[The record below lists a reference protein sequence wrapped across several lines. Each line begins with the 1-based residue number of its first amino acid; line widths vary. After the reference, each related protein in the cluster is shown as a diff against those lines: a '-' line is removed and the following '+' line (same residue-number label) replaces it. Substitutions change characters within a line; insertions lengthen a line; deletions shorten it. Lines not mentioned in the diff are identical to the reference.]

1 MGVHQSSKSDEITD
15 IIASGDTSENYWSHQ
30 KIANQVIFTFLSLKP
45 YIAISVKNS
54 IFFFTTVLLET
65 KDLRFGSLVLRPDF
79 TLGCNE

>member
-1 MGVHQSSKSDEITD
+1 MGVHQSSKSDEVTD

-54 IFFFTTVLLET
+54 IFFLYYSAFRNKRLEIW
-65 KDLRFGSLVLRPDF
+65 FSSIMA
-79 TLGCNE
+79 